1 MRLLFGLFA
10 FLIILHSGCIDP
22 LIKQV
27 ETNDT
32 EYSER
37 FRPQF
42 HFSPKSNWMNDPNG
56 LIFENDRYHLF
67 YQFYPDSTVWGPMH
81 WGHATSEDLTH
92 WTHQPIALYPDSL
105 GYIFSGSA
113 VMDYKNSSGL
123 GSENQPALVAIYTY
137 HNMEYER
144 SGRNDYQTQ
153 GIAFS
158 LDHGM
163 TWEKYDGNPVI
174 KNPGIKDFRDPKV
187 FWHEPTQKW
196 ILILVAGDHARI
208 YNSKNLIDW
217 TFLSDFGHNE
227 GAHGGVWECPDL
239 FPLTTDQG
247 DQKWV
252 LIISINP
259 GGPQGGSATQYF
271 VGDFDGQKFTTA
283 QKESK
288 WLDFGRDNYA
298 GVTYNDAP
306 EGKRIL
312 MGWMS
317 NWDYAQVTPTTNWRS
332 AMTLPRSLELK
343 GSNSDYYLVQ
353 NPIIEPSIIAR
364 TEEFDVAQ
372 VTEGVVLP
380 SSQFQMEFEV
390 DLSEKTVF
398 ELANE
403 QDQFVFSI
411 DPTLRQMMVDRRFS
425 GKIEFSDK
433 FAPGQQISAFIP
445 ESRAAKVT
453 IFSDASSIE
462 IFVDQGRYVFT
473 NQVFPEQPYSHLRIV
488 SDGVKTYKIIFSE
501 LNSIWHE
508 Q

>member
-10 FLIILHSGCIDP
+10 ALFILPFSCIEP
-22 LIKQV
+22 LIKAG
-27 ETNDT
+27 ENHRT

-37 FRPQF
+37 YRPQF

-56 LIFENDRYHLF
+56 LIFENDQYHLF

-92 WTHQPIALYPDSL
+92 WTNQPIALYPDSL

-113 VMDYKNSSGL
+113 VMDTKNSSGL
-123 GSENQPALVAIYTY
+123 GRDDQPALVAIYTY
-137 HNMEYER
+137 HNMEHER
-144 SGRNDYQTQ
+144 SGRKDYQTQ

-174 KNPGIKDFRDPKV
+174 ENPGIKDFRDPKV
-187 FWHEPTQKW
+187 FWHEPSQKW

-208 YNSKNLIDW
+208 YNSPNLINW

-247 DQKWV
+247 DEKWV

-259 GGPQGGSATQYF
+259 GGPKGGSATQYF
-271 VGDFDGQKFTTA
+271 VGDFDGQKFTTT
-283 QKESK
+283 QEGSK

-306 EGKRIL
+306 EDQRIL
-312 MGWMS
+312 IGWMS
-317 NWDYAQVTPTTNWRS
+317 NWDYAQVTPTTTWRS
-332 AMTLPRSLELK
+332 AMTLPRRLELK

-353 NPIIEPSIIAR
+353 SPIIEPSIVR
-364 TEEFDVAQ
+364 QTEEFDISQ
-372 VTEGVVLP
+372 VNEGVVLP
-380 SSQFQMEFEV
+380 SSQFKIEFDV

-398 ELANE
+398 ELSND

-411 DPTLRQMMVDRRFS
+411 NSTPGQMLIDRRVS
-425 GKIEFSDK
+425 GKIGFSEK
-433 FAPGQQISAFIP
+433 FAPGPQISNFNP
-445 ESRAAKVT
+445 ENRAAKVA
-453 IFSDASSIE
+453 IFCDASSIE
-462 IFVDQGRYVFT
+462 IFVDDGRYVFT
-473 NQVFPEQPYSHLRIV
+473 NQVFPEESYNRLKIV
-488 SDGVKTYKIIFSE
+488 SDGTITDKIIFSE
-501 LNSIWHE
+501 FNSIWHE